1 MHGII
6 LIPPFSIIWELP
18 FLSLVVISVLLNLR
32 ASLRGC
38 KKQTLEDKIYTY
50 FLTWQKKKKRTQGM
64 RNPDWRICLVLVRSV
79 EVWADITHPCLHSS
93 LSISCFMGSQLHS
106 SFHEKKKQGQTVLVA
121 GQETSLHSE
130 AKQDPQKV
138 SSFKLIWDKPRVCGQ
153 VKRLNS
159 NSDLCFCEEDWPCY
173 IELCPGQTSDWF
185 LESLWVSESTGWGP
199 ELRRNKPN
207 HCWKVWWL
215 HTDFSPEFKSTL
227 QCLDLYTDNLSVQVS
242 VFSSKTQQ
250 KGLIVLKT
258 KILLPTPL

>member
-1 MHGII
+1 
-6 LIPPFSIIWELP
+6 
-18 FLSLVVISVLLNLR
+18 
-32 ASLRGC
+32 
-38 KKQTLEDKIYTY
+38 
-50 FLTWQKKKKRTQGM
+50 M
-64 RNPDWRICLVLVRSV
+64 RNPDWRICLVLVWSV

-106 SFHEKKKQGQTVLVA
+106 SFHEKKTRTNCSCSWTRNFASLWSQT
-121 GQETSLHSE
+121 G
-130 AKQDPQKV
+130 PQKV

-173 IELCPGQTSDWF
+173 IELCPGQTSDWL
-185 LESLWVSESTGWGP
+185 LESLWVSESIGWGP

-215 HTDFSPEFKSTL
+215 HTDLNSGEKSTL
-227 QCLDLYTDNLSVQVS
+227 QCLDLCTDNLSVQVS